1 MSEEKPPEPPSAPC
15 DPFFKNSERKGCVI
29 ALLLLGFAGLIVL
42 GALRDVAPYLRDLRD
57 VAPYLFYL
65 AVLPYYM
72 LWPIWL
78 IGGIVII
85 GVSLG
90 RMTRRDI
97 GDKPPKEDATPA
109 HEDEPEDAE

>member
-15 DPFFKNSERKGCVI
+15 DPFFKNSERMGCVI

-42 GALRDVAPYLRDLRD
+42 GALRDVAPYL
-57 VAPYLFYL
+57 FYL
-65 AVLPYYM
+65 AVLPIYT

-78 IGGIVII
+78 IGGIVVV

-90 RMTRRDI
+90 RMTKREI

-109 HEDEPEDAE
+109 PKDEPEEAEQ